1 MTEPAENK
9 SPQPSPHHSGGE
21 KSGHGV
27 LIAIIVLVAATAAV
41 IALTV
46 YSLGLR

>member
-1 MTEPAENK
+1 MPYER
-9 SPQPSPHHSGGE
+9 HHGSRL
-21 KSGHGV
+21 GV